1 MRLVNSLAAAAFAVG
16 MASSAA
22 LAQQQEGLVNVN
34 VSGTQVQVP
43 IGIAA
48 QVCGVSVD
56 ALVIDESNTVTDCE
70 LTQEDVA
77 QNEAFQNF
85 VNRGQGGGQGQG
97 QGRANAPGQNR

>member
-1 MRLVNSLAAAAFAVG
+1 MSVKKLVLASVAAFAL
-16 MASSAA
+16 SAGSA
-22 LAQQQEGLVNVN
+22 LAQQQAGLVNVN

-56 ALVIDESNTVTDCE
+56 ALVIDESNTITNCE

-85 VNRGQGGGQGQG
+85 ENRGQG
-97 QGRANAPGQNR
+97 RAQAPGQNR